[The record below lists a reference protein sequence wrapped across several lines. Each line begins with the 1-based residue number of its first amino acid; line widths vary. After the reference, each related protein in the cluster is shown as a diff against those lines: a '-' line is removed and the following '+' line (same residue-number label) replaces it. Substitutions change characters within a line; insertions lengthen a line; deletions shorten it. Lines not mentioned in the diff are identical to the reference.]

1 MNLELTAEQVICRH
15 TSGIKWDRELENN
28 LQRRKKPQFDD
39 GYIRKATYRPFIE
52 DELLRDYIF
61 IQMKYRMDRIF
72 PDVSS
77 ENRVICVPGVGSN
90 KPFSVLMTDIIPD
103 VQLMFN
109 GQCFPRWQYPR
120 PADASNTTDTF
131 QGFDEAPERIDNISD
146 TALNA
151 FRNHYRDDTI
161 TKDDIF
167 DYIYGILH
175 APSYR
180 DEFANDLSKMIPR
193 IPFAPD
199 FRAFAEAGQRLADLH
214 LNYETCEQYPD
225 LKVEPISLLTLGR
238 KTRTFSTRHA
248 GNALRR

>member
-1 MNLELTAEQVICRH
+1 MLPHSAFRGGDTHV
-15 TSGIKWDRELENN
+15 
-28 LQRRKKPQFDD
+28 
-39 GYIRKATYRPFIE
+39 
-52 DELLRDYIF
+52 
-61 IQMKYRMDRIF
+61 
-72 PDVSS
+72 
-77 ENRVICVPGVGSN
+77 
-90 KPFSVLMTDIIPD
+90 
-103 VQLMFN
+103 
-109 GQCFPRWQYPR
+109 
-120 PADASNTTDTF
+120 PADTSNATNTF

-199 FRAFAEAGQRLADLH
+199 FRAFAEAGKALADLPPQLRNLRTIPRSKSRTH
-214 LNYETCEQYPD
+214 HS
-225 LKVEPISLLTLGR
+225 VLTLGR